1 MFNIL
6 INISNPRVLLFKAL
20 HIIIKTQSQYIN
32 CIYSLKKYYSILYF
46 YNYFLTINSNNI
58 IHNMLYDLYINN
70 WLFWMIY

>member
-70 WLFWMIY
+70 

>member
-32 CIYSLKKYYSILYF
+32 CIYSLKKYYSTLYF

-58 IHNMLYDLYINN
+58 INNMLYDLYINN
-70 WLFWMIY
+70 